1 MSVKTPFPRALAAS
15 FALCLFAFGAVAQT
29 DLSRPRQVT
38 QAAQPD
44 GSNRLETDVY
54 LVSVSNASP
63 SSVSGMSA
71 RPAVEHVKPR
81 PNDSNRLE
89 TDVFLISASNA
100 SPEVEL
106 VKPRLIAP
114 RLFEF
119 NQMMMAAIDMRLGAP
134 YVYGTEGPRV
144 FDCSG
149 FVWSVFQSAG
159 INFERG
165 SARNFWV
172 NFAPVREDEKYKFG
186 TLVFFNNLKHVGI
199 VADENGFYHASTSQG
214 VTYSPF
220 NEYWTSRITGFRRVP
235 ETNLAE

>member
-1 MSVKTPFPRALAAS
+1 MSVKTSFPRALAAC
-15 FALCLFAFGAVAQT
+15 FALCLFAFSAVAQS
-29 DLSRPRQVT
+29 DLSRPRHVA
-38 QAAQPD
+38 QATQPD

-54 LVSVSNASP
+54 VVSEAATST
-63 SSVSGMSA
+63 
-71 RPAVEHVKPR
+71 R
-81 PNDSNRLE
+81 
-89 TDVFLISASNA
+89 
-100 SPEVEL
+100 PEVEL

-119 NQMMMAAIDMRLGAP
+119 NQMMMAAIDTRIGAP

-159 INFERG
+159 VSFERG
-165 SARNFWV
+165 SARHFWANF
-172 NFAPVREDEKYKFG
+172 NPVSEDEKYKFG

-199 VADENGFYHASTSQG
+199 VADANGFYHASTSQG

-235 ETNLAE
+235 VPVSTLAD

>member
-1 MSVKTPFPRALAAS
+1 MSVKTPFPRALAAC

-29 DLSRPRQVT
+29 DLSRPRQVA
-38 QAAQPD
+38 QATQPD
-44 GSNRLETDVY
+44 GS
-54 LVSVSNASP
+54 S
-63 SSVSGMSA
+63 
-71 RPAVEHVKPR
+71 
-81 PNDSNRLE
+81 RLE
-89 TDVFLISASNA
+89 TDVFVVSEATPASV
-100 SPEVEL
+100 SRYETEL

-119 NQMMMAAIDMRLGAP
+119 NQMMMAAIDTRIGAP

-159 INFERG
+159 VNFERG
-165 SARNFWV
+165 SARNFWA
-172 NFAPVREDEKYKFG
+172 NFNPVSDDEKYKFG

-199 VADENGFYHASTSQG
+199 VADANGFYHASTSQG

-235 ETNLAE
+235 VPASTLAD

>member
-1 MSVKTPFPRALAAS
+1 MSVKTPFSRTLAAC

-29 DLSRPRQVT
+29 DISRPRQVAQVT
-38 QAAQPD
+38 QPD
-44 GSNRLETDVY
+44 GSQ
-54 LVSVSNASP
+54 
-63 SSVSGMSA
+63 
-71 RPAVEHVKPR
+71 
-81 PNDSNRLE
+81 RLE
-89 TDVFLISASNA
+89 TDVFLVSEATTSARPDA
-100 SPEVEL
+100 EL

-119 NQMMMAAIDMRLGAP
+119 RQMMMSAIDTRIGAP

-159 INFERG
+159 VNFERG
-165 SARNFWV
+165 SARDFWATFNHV
-172 NFAPVREDEKYKFG
+172 SEDEKYKFG

-214 VTYSPF
+214 VTYSSF
-220 NEYWTSRITGFRRVP
+220 SGYWGSRITGFRRVP
-235 ETNLAE
+235 LPASTLAD

>member
-1 MSVKTPFPRALAAS
+1 MSVKTPFLRLLAAC
-15 FALCLFAFGAVAQT
+15 FALCLFAFGAVAQS
-29 DLSRPRQVT
+29 DLSRPRQVA
-38 QAAQPD
+38 QATQPD

-54 LVSVSNASP
+54 VVSEAAAP
-63 SSVSGMSA
+63 TA
-71 RPAVEHVKPR
+71 RPE
-81 PNDSNRLE
+81 L
-89 TDVFLISASNA
+89 
-100 SPEVEL
+100 EL

-119 NQMMMAAIDMRLGAP
+119 NQMMMAAIDTRIGAP

-159 INFERG
+159 VNFERG

-172 NFAPVREDEKYKFG
+172 NFAPVEDDEKYKFG

-199 VADENGFYHASTSQG
+199 VADANGFYHASTSQG

-220 NEYWTSRITGFRRVP
+220 NEYWSSRITGFRRVP
-235 ETNLAE
+235 LPASTLAD